1 MCCAK
6 QSKTDLKV
14 FFCSLLI
21 IRINVATDF
30 LKIRYSSVSCMSVC
44 LAWCVAAVPFAD
56 FYVARVKSED
66 GFCTLVCGN
75 AGNKQLRRNTF
86 AHLLYV
92 IGLMV

>member
-30 LKIRYSSVSCMSVC
+30 FLKNKVRFCVVYDCV
-44 LAWCVAAVPFAD
+44 AWCVTAIPFTD

-75 AGNKQLRRNTF
+75 AGNKQL
-86 AHLLYV
+86 
-92 IGLMV
+92 